1 MRYSKNDI
9 DEARKRC
16 DLVIGKNREALTL
29 EESCDISVLVPVYN
43 ESIKR
48 IDRQIS
54 IFSNQKFSKT
64 KFELVYV
71 VNNPR
76 PDGSLERAE
85 AIQQNSKIIKHLK
98 KVDRVRV
105 HVVDLSS
112 EDMALKNSNVGIA
125 RNIGLHTL
133 ALRYLE
139 QGRDGI
145 VIHTD
150 ADTLPR
156 RSDYLHQV
164 YKEVSDPMC
173 FGAAGGVEFV
183 MDIDSYNKADR
194 AFFRKHI
201 QTFRNFTEWHVL
213 VNAIR
218 IKSLPKT
225 VASPIR
231 FNGAHM
237 ISKAIAGVLAGGI
250 PEVGRAED
258 SLFGDNLERLA
269 EKYGAYILSRRK
281 EWIMRTA
288 FRESRRTGSSFGPV
302 FDNIRKHK
310 GKPMVRNADAP
321 HYFYD
326 YLPKFLL
333 AVRKTVGKKAAL
345 SELFGDLFNEADN
358 DVQRAVMNLAK
369 RIPTGVSA
377 SARLR
382 IYDAW
387 KEKNSKTRPDRIFY
401 AKYKQEFPL
410 VTLTPELLKALKKEV
425 YKDSARKV
433 FAEEAV
439 EAFAKW
445 KLPSESK

>member
-1 MRYSKNDI
+1 
-9 DEARKRC
+9 
-16 DLVIGKNREALTL
+16 
-29 EESCDISVLVPVYN
+29 
-43 ESIKR
+43 
-48 IDRQIS
+48 
-54 IFSNQKFSKT
+54 
-64 KFELVYV
+64 
-71 VNNPR
+71 
-76 PDGSLERAE
+76 
-85 AIQQNSKIIKHLK
+85 
-98 KVDRVRV
+98 
-105 HVVDLSS
+105 
-112 EDMALKNSNVGIA
+112 
-125 RNIGLHTL
+125 
-133 ALRYLE
+133 
-139 QGRDGI
+139 
-145 VIHTD
+145 
-150 ADTLPR
+150 
-156 RSDYLHQV
+156 
-164 YKEVSDPMC
+164 
-173 FGAAGGVEFV
+173 
-183 MDIDSYNKADR
+183 
-194 AFFRKHI
+194 
-201 QTFRNFTEWHVL
+201 
-213 VNAIR
+213 
-218 IKSLPKT
+218 
-225 VASPIR
+225 
-231 FNGAHM
+231 
-237 ISKAIAGVLAGGI
+237 VLAGGI